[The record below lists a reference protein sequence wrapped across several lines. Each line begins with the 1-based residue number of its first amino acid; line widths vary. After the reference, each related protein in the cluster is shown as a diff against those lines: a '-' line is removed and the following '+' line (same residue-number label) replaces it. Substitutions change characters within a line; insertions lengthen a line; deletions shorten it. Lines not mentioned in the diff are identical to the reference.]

1 MKILVH
7 WPHGPH
13 TGTPEVEH
21 WHSPWKVTKK
31 TIKTLMVWTLQPS
44 IFRCFR
50 GYVKLGCIHYE
61 YTYQPPSRA
70 RKEIFA
76 EKIGLSWFLSLML
89 VWEIS
94 YVTLG
99 LYRRSF
105 FSEKMV
111 PQWFH
116 EKSHHS
122 TTTVQ
127 SPQKLTVGHHKKGR
141 LKPPTK
147 ATRKNL
153 LLCGSIVQWSPWAI
167 KRAQTVV
174 CWVCRGWT
182 PTQLYVDYYKPL
194 KGSHKTIRYNG
205 K

>member
-105 FSEKMV
+105 FFRENGAPMISWKI
-111 PQWFH
+111 PSFND
-116 EKSHHS
+116 HS
-122 TTTVQ
+122 TI
-127 SPQKLTVGHHKKGR
+127 
-141 LKPPTK
+141 PPKT
-147 ATRKNL
+147 N
-153 LLCGSIVQWSPWAI
+153 
-167 KRAQTVV
+167 
-174 CWVCRGWT
+174 GWT
-182 PTQLYVDYYKPL
+182 PQKRSLKTTNKGHSKEPVALWLNSSVKPL
-194 KGSHKTIRYNG
+194 SYKKGPNG
-205 K
+205 CLLGM